1 MVQSYIESADHV
13 KGEYSVPKAGA
24 RKQVTIYDIADR
36 AGTSASTVGAVLNG
50 SWRTR
55 RISEKRA
62 KTIRKIANEMGYAPN
77 MQARALR
84 SVRSRM
90 IGMIIPMYDNR
101 YFGAIAERF
110 EADARARGLLPMT
123 SCTRREPELELATV
137 RQMLSYN
144 VDRII
149 CTGASDPDGIARICQ
164 AQGVPTINLDL
175 PGAAAPSI
183 ISDNYTGAYQLTAA
197 LIERANASGTDWQD
211 DFLFV
216 GGRPTDHNTNERI
229 RGFRNAIAD
238 AGATP
243 IEENILACGYAA
255 AKSRAAFAAKIQ
267 QSGRMPTAV
276 FVNSTISLEGVF
288 EWLAHHDRAALDT
301 ILFGSFDWDPFAQYM
316 AQNLFSVRQD
326 VAAMLDAVFKM
337 IDGDRPQKPELIQ
350 IAPIVIS
357 ESADRR
363 PGRSTGLP
371 SLP

>member
-1 MVQSYIESADHV
+1 MPDMSKGKSPVPDSA
-13 KGEYSVPKAGA
+13 S

-55 RISEKRA
+55 RISENRA
-62 KTIRKIANEMGYAPN
+62 NTIRKIANEMGYAPN

-110 EADARARGLLPMT
+110 ELEARARGLLPMT

-144 VDRII
+144 VDRIV
-149 CTGASDPDGIARICQ
+149 CAGASDPDGIARICQ
-164 AQGVPTINLDL
+164 AQDVPTINLDL
-175 PGAAAPSI
+175 PGTAAPSI
-183 ISDNYTGAYQLTAA
+183 ISNNYTGAYKLTAA
-197 LIERANASGTDWQD
+197 LIARADADNRDWHE

-216 GGRPTDHNTNERI
+216 GGRPTDHNTSERI
-229 RGFRNAIAD
+229 RGFRDAIAD
-238 AGATP
+238 AGAVP
-243 IEENILACGYAA
+243 VEDNILACGYAA
-255 AKSRAAFAAKIQ
+255 AKSKAAFSAKIE
-267 QSGRMPTAV
+267 STGRMPTAV

-288 EWLAHHDRAALDT
+288 EWLAQYDRAALDT

-326 VAAMLDAVFKM
+326 VSAMLDAMFQV
-337 IDGDRPQKPELIQ
+337 IDSDPPHDPKLIQ
-350 IAPIVIS
+350 IEPIVIS
-357 ESADRR
+357 DGAEWHAETASVMKSEAHA
-363 PGRSTGLP
+363 
-371 SLP
+371 

>member
-1 MVQSYIESADHV
+1 MLKADV
-13 KGEYSVPKAGA
+13 K
-24 RKQVTIYDIADR
+24 KQVTIYDIADR

-50 SWRTR
+50 SWRNR

-62 KTIRKIANEMGYAPN
+62 NTIRKLANEMGYAPN

-84 SVRSRM
+84 SVQSRM

-110 EADARARGLLPMT
+110 EAEARARGLLPMT

-144 VDRII
+144 VDRIV
-149 CTGASDPDGIARICQ
+149 CTGASDPDGIARICA

-175 PGAAAPSI
+175 PGTAAPSI
-183 ISDNYTGAYQLTAA
+183 ISDNYAGAYDLTAA
-197 LIERANASGTDWQD
+197 LIKRAQAAGSNWQD
-211 DFLFV
+211 NFLFV
-216 GGRPTDHNTNERI
+216 GGRPTDHNTSERI
-229 RGFRNAIAD
+229 RGFRTAIAD
-238 AGATP
+238 AGAVP
-243 IEENILACGYAA
+243 VEGNILACGYAA
-255 AKSRAAFAAKIQ
+255 AKSKAAFAAKIE

-288 EWLAHHDRAALDT
+288 EWLAQHDRAALDT

-326 VAAMLDAVFKM
+326 VAAMLDAMFRV
-337 IDGDRPQKPELIQ
+337 IDSDPPHPPEVLQ
-350 IAPIVIS
+350 FSPIVL
-357 ESADRR
+357 AD
-363 PGRSTGLP
+363 GRDPRKTNVP
-371 SLP
+371 TA